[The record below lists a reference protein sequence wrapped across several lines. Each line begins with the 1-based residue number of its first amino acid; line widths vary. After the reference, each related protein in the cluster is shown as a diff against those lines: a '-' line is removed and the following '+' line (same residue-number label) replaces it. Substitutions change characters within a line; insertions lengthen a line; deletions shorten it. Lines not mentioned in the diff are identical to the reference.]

1 MAFARGKY
9 AKAISDRSGMEFP
22 YNEMV
27 REWNGMFVH
36 KSEFEAKHPQ
46 LEPRGHGA
54 EGHGLRTARP
64 ARTENEVSRM
74 LDSNPFETIAASSG
88 IINVYEK
95 SHERSTDDT
104 VRFRGPIWTSSDSDD
119 YQDPTDFDGISG
131 SNVAYSS
138 GYSITV
144 GKRDSSGDITN
155 TNDYYHFTVNTNTAT
170 SGGVSGGG
178 NNCSADPA
186 TLEA

>member
-64 ARTENEVSRM
+64 ARTENDA
-74 LDSNPFETIAASSG
+74 LAILGPDPFSTIASGSSY
-88 IINVYEK
+88 INVYER
-95 SHERSTDDT
+95 SHGRDTSDT
-104 VRFRGPIWTSSDSDD
+104 VRFRGPIWTSSDSDA

-131 SNVAYSS
+131 SNVAKSA

-144 GKRDSSGDITN
+144 GTRDSSGTVTN
-155 TNDYYHFTVNTNTAT
+155 TDDYYHFTVDTNTAT
-170 SGGVSGGG
+170 AGGIAGGG
-178 NNCSADPA
+178 KNCSAGPA